1 VIWERNPDTCASAA
15 EAVGALGIVT
25 DVRDSEQGTDAA
37 GGWYHHPQTCQ
48 RKVGPS

>member
-1 VIWERNPDTCASAA
+1 VICERNPDTCASAA

-25 DVRDSEQGTDAA
+25 DAA

-48 RKVGPS
+48 PKVGPS